1 MPNFNYWY
9 NNVQALQSPMNK
21 EQLHIHHQE
30 AIGLLRSLIA
40 IPSMSGEEKQVSD
53 YLQNYLQQKGMNPQR
68 SGNNIW
74 CCNKNYNDALP
85 SILLNSHVDTVK
97 PASGYTK
104 DPYQPEV
111 EGDKLFGLGSTD
123 AGASLVCLLGA
134 FEYFF
139 DHASLNYNII
149 FSATAEEE
157 ISGKQ
162 GVESLFAY
170 PAFSNMFLQPDS
182 FAIVG
187 EPTQTQ
193 LAIAEKGLLVIDCMV
208 TGKAGHAARNE
219 GINAINK
226 AFEAIQWFNTFRF
239 ERTSP
244 LLGEVHMNVT
254 VIETENKLHNVV
266 PASCHFVV
274 DIRLNE
280 LYTHEELLGIIREA
294 VDAEITPR
302 STRLRSSSID
312 PQHPVVQAGLKLGKQ
327 VYGSPTMSDQ
337 ALIPL
342 PSLKCGPGNSA
353 RSHTADEFVELSE
366 MEAGLECYIQLL
378 DELVT
383 KSK

>member
-1 MPNFNYWY
+1 
-9 NNVQALQSPMNK
+9 MNK
-21 EQLHIHHQE
+21 DKVHILHQD
-30 AIGLLRSLIA
+30 AISLLRSLIA
-40 IPSMSGEEKQVSD
+40 IPSMSGAETQVSD
-53 YLQNYLQQKGMNPQR
+53 YLQNYLQQKGMNPLR

-74 CCNKNYNDALP
+74 CSNKNYNDALP

-104 DPYQPEV
+104 DPYQPIM
-111 EGDKLFGLGSTD
+111 EGGKLFGLGSTD
-123 AGASLVCLLGA
+123 AGASLCCLLGA
-134 FEYFF
+134 FEYFY
-139 DHASLNYNII
+139 DQPSLCYNII

-157 ISGKQ
+157 ISGKN
-162 GVESLFAY
+162 GVESLFSL
-170 PAFSNMFLQPDS
+170 PAFNNMFLHGGS

-193 LAIAEKGLLVIDCMV
+193 LAIAEKGLLVIDCV
-208 TGKAGHAARNE
+208 VFGKAGHAARNE
-219 GINAINK
+219 GVNAIKK
-226 AFEAIQWFNTFRF
+226 AIDAIQWFNAFRF
-239 ERTSP
+239 ERISP

-280 LYTHEELLGIIREA
+280 LYTHEEVLSIIRGA

-353 RSHTADEFVELSE
+353 RSHTADEYIEISE
-366 MEAGLECYIQLL
+366 MEAGLECYVQLL